1 MRLALLTVAALL
13 TACGPR
19 ADNERYLV
27 RACGDGTRIY
37 ADAKGKNLEFSSALA
52 AGKIAP
58 DLTADQVC
66 NGLTAPHPRHPQS

>member
-1 MRLALLTVAALL
+1 MRMAVLTVAAFL
-13 TACGPR
+13 TACGPK
-19 ADNERYLV
+19 ADSERYLV

-58 DLTADQVC
+58 NLTADQVC
-66 NGLTAPHPRHPQS
+66 NGLTAPNPRHPKS

>member
-1 MRLALLTVAALL
+1 MRVAILTAAALVA
-13 TACGPR
+13 ACGPR
-19 ADNERYLV
+19 SDSERYLV

-58 DLTADQVC
+58 NLTADQVC
-66 NGLTAPHPRHPQS
+66 NGLTAPSPRHPQS

>member
-1 MRLALLTVAALL
+1 MRLLTLAATIAL

-19 ADNERYLV
+19 ASNDYLLV

-37 ADAKGKNLEFSSALA
+37 MDSETKQLVFNSALA

-58 DLTADQVC
+58 NLTADQVC
-66 NGLTAPHPRHPQS
+66 NGIIRK